1 MRQESR
7 TNFKLTYDD
16 SARDQRHLDLQ
27 KAIRPKSKP
36 DMMINRSS
44 KIQTW
49 RDKVGKVDEDN
60 YIYFVDK
67 WILTPKSV
75 LNFECRLI
83 CHGMSKIMFFAHWA
97 PFARPVASCFV
108 WPLYLSRARKRA
120 APNSPS
126 LIGRTIGIIIE
137 TKFHEFWI
145 YFIFIFSFLLF

>member
-67 WILTPKSV
+67 
-75 LNFECRLI
+75 
-83 CHGMSKIMFFAHWA
+83 
-97 PFARPVASCFV
+97 
-108 WPLYLSRARKRA
+108 
-120 APNSPS
+120 
-126 LIGRTIGIIIE
+126 
-137 TKFHEFWI
+137 
-145 YFIFIFSFLLF
+145 